1 MLGNKKSG
9 QKPAAINTMIGVNTE
24 AIGNI
29 SFQGGMRID
38 GKVRGNVTAADDKAI
53 LVLSS
58 SATVEGTV
66 DAPTVIVSG
75 SINGNLI
82 ARKRVELHADAHI
95 EGDVHYSSLA
105 MDPGAVVNGNLYHEQ
120 DYLNKAGTVKNV

>member
-1 MLGNKKSG
+1 MLGNKKSD
-9 QKPAAINTMIGVNTE
+9 QKPAAINTMIGAKTE

-38 GKVRGNVTAADDKAI
+38 GKVHGNVTAADDKAI
-53 LVLSS
+53 LILSG

-82 ARKRVELHADAHI
+82 ARKRVELHADAHV

-120 DYLNKAGTVKNV
+120 DYPNKAGTVKNA

>member
-9 QKPAAINTMIGVNTE
+9 QKAATINTMISAKTE

-38 GKVRGNVTAADDKAI
+38 GKVHGNVTAADDKSI

-82 ARKRVELHADAHI
+82 ARKRVELHADAHV

-120 DYLNKAGTVKNV
+120 DYLNKTGTVKNA